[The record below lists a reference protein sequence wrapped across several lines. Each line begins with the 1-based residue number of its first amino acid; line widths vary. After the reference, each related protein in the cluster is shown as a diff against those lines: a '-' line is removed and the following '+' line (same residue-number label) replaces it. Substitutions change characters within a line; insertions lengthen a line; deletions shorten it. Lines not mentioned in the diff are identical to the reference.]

1 MKKYLLILGM
11 VFVSHFSWGQTY
23 SSELAKS
30 AKNGDLAAQR
40 DLGICYLNGSGV
52 KQNDDKAYE
61 WLLKAASCGDGT
73 AQYYIGRMYEFG
85 KLYDLKAFA
94 DCPNPYVASRAFK
107 AIGGEASS
115 IDVNENDF
123 YKLAAE
129 NGSVEAMLKM
139 GDYWLKKKS
148 PEGNVYAG
156 SAAYFFKL
164 AAEQGNADA
173 QYEYANILLHPDEY
187 YNGSRG
193 KWLSDIK
200 KKLDIR
206 EINEAQANEIIKMVF
221 NQSKQQIEDAEML
234 IQFQMQFASEAK
246 FVMGDN
252 FINPLKDEAIE
263 WLKKAAEQGH
273 QKAAQALQNN

>member
-1 MKKYLLILGM
+1 MKKCLLLGM
-11 VFVSHFSWGQTY
+11 VFVSHLSWGQTY

-30 AKNGDLAAQR
+30 AKNGDLVAQR

-73 AQYYIGRMYEFG
+73 AQFYIGRMYEFG

-115 IDVNENDF
+115 MNVNENDF

-129 NGSVEAMLKM
+129 NGCVEAMLKM
-139 GDYWLKKKS
+139 ANYWLMKKS
-148 PEGNVYAG
+148 PEGNYYAG
-156 SAAYFFKL
+156 RAAYFFKL

-173 QYEYANILLHPDEY
+173 QYEYANLLLHSDEY
-187 YNGSRG
+187 YDVSREPMVV
-193 KWLSDIK
+193 DTK
-200 KKLDIR
+200 KQLEKG
-206 EINEAQANEIIKMVF
+206 EINEVQVNEMIKMLF
-221 NQSKQQIEDAEML
+221 NESKQQMGQTEML
-234 IQFQMQFASEAK
+234 MQFLMHLASEGK
-246 FVMGDN
+246 FLLGDS
-252 FINPLKDEAIE
+252 FSNPLKEEAIE
-263 WLKKAAEQGH
+263 LLNKAAKQGH